1 MSYEYFTIQ
10 FKHGG
15 WNVYGWDKHPSGS
28 VYAYQPRKT
37 FLKSFDRCL
46 DAQSTYPTA
55 QFSNVLL
62 EPQPTIG
69 QQPADWYGPEG
80 GFSLCGEHWDEDDE
94 VVPMNPNGL
103 HGFNDSK
110 GG

>member
-10 FKHGG
+10 FTHGG
-15 WNVYGWDKHPSGS
+15 WNVYGWDKYPSGS
-28 VYAYQPRKT
+28 VYAYQPRKK

-46 DAQSTYPTA
+46 DAQSKYPSA

-69 QQPADWYGPEG
+69 QQPANYYAGNG
-80 GFSLCGEHWDEDDE
+80 GFYDAGEYWSEEDY
-94 VVPMNPNGL
+94 
-103 HGFNDSK
+103 
-110 GG
+110 

>member
-1 MSYEYFTIQ
+1 MSYEYYTIQ
-10 FKHGG
+10 FKQDG
-15 WNVYGWDKHPSGS
+15 WNVYGWDKYPSGS

-46 DAQSTYPTA
+46 DAQRTYPSA

-69 QQPADWYGPEG
+69 PQPANYYAGDG
-80 GFSLCGEHWDEDDE
+80 GFYDAGEYWSEEDY
-94 VVPMNPNGL
+94 
-103 HGFNDSK
+103 
-110 GG
+110 

>member
-1 MSYEYFTIQ
+1 MTYEYYTIQ

-15 WNVYGWDKHPSGS
+15 WNVYGWDKYPSGS

-62 EPQPTIG
+62 EPQPNIG
-69 QQPADWYGPEG
+69 PQPANYYAGDG
-80 GFSLCGEHWDEDDE
+80 GFYDAGEYWSEEDY
-94 VVPMNPNGL
+94 
-103 HGFNDSK
+103 
-110 GG
+110 

>member
-1 MSYEYFTIQ
+1 MSYEYYTIQ
-10 FKHGG
+10 FKQDG
-15 WNVYGWDKHPSGS
+15 WNVYGWDKYPSGS

-46 DAQSTYPTA
+46 DAQSKYPSA

-69 QQPADWYGPEG
+69 QQPANYYAGDG
-80 GFSLCGEHWDEDDE
+80 GFYDAGEYWSEEDY
-94 VVPMNPNGL
+94 
-103 HGFNDSK
+103 
-110 GG
+110 

>member
-15 WNVYGWDKHPSGS
+15 WNVYGWDKYPSGS

-46 DAQSTYPTA
+46 DAQSTYPSA
-55 QFSNVLL
+55 QSSNVLL
-62 EPQPTIG
+62 EPQPTIS
-69 QQPADWYGPEG
+69 QQPANYYAGDG
-80 GFSLCGEHWDEDDE
+80 GFYDAGEYWSEEDY
-94 VVPMNPNGL
+94 
-103 HGFNDSK
+103 
-110 GG
+110 